1 MRKFTLMGV
10 TALTLA
16 LAMPTTTQ
24 AANCGWGSV
33 QKIQCSSYEDLCKQ
47 LQEQCGSLPGSSCV
61 QGAYVQGNGS
71 TCSPQIR
78 SIQDISDILQGN
90 VSLPQSSCTT
100 QNGSM
105 AAPDSS
111 CGTSNG
117 DGTTPKSGCA
127 TPNGSVTAPDNS
139 CGTSNGS
146 CTTPQSST
154 KNGSCTTR
162 NGSCTPSKSGCTTQN
177 GSCTAP
183 DNSCS
188 TSGDCTTP
196 QSNTKNDSCTTQN
209 GSCTPSKSGCTT
221 QNGSCT
227 APDNSCS
234 TSGDCTTQQ
243 SSTKKDNTTVSDNS
257 GTSKTSNETTQQN
270 DAAPQT
276 GQNDVVK
283 EAEPE
288 TETVQEDQNVS
299 YARKVA
305 GLVNEERTK
314 RGLNG
319 LKFDES
325 IAAVAD
331 VRGSEIQ
338 RSFSHTRPDGS
349 SFYTALLQGNVS
361 YRHCGENIAW
371 GQRTPEEV
379 VNAWMNSEGHRANIL
394 SANYTRIGV
403 SYTKNGNGTPYW
415 VQLFAD

>member
-1 MRKFTLMGV
+1 
-10 TALTLA
+10 
-16 LAMPTTTQ
+16 MPTTAQ
-24 AANCGWGSV
+24 AANCGLGSV

-47 LQEQCGSLPGSSCV
+47 LQEQCGNLPGSSCV

-78 SIQDISDILQGN
+78 SIQDLADILQGN
-90 VSLPQSSCTT
+90 VSLPQGSCTT
-100 QNGSM
+100 QNGSTV
-105 AAPDSS
+105 APSGS

-117 DGTTPKSGCA
+117 
-127 TPNGSVTAPDNS
+127 NS
-139 CGTSNGS
+139 SA
-146 CTTPQSST
+146 PQSST
-154 KNGSCTTR
+154 ENDSCTTQ

-177 GSCTAP
+177 GSCTAL

-196 QSNTKNDSCTTQN
+196 QSTTKNDSCTTQN

-227 APDNSCS
+227 ASDNSCS
-234 TSGDCTTQQ
+234 TSGDCTTPQSTTKNDSCTTRNGSCTPSQ
-243 SSTKKDNTTVSDNS
+243 SSTKNDNNTVSENS
-257 GTSKTSNETTQQN
+257 GTSRTSDETTQKI
-270 DAAPQT
+270 DTAPQT
-276 GQNDVVK
+276 GQTDVVK

-288 TETVQEDQNVS
+288 TETVQEVANVS
-299 YARKVA
+299 YVRQVA

-314 RGLNG
+314 RGLKG

-349 SFYTALLQGNVS
+349 RFYTALLQGNVS

-371 GQRTPEEV
+371 GQKTPEEV

-403 SYTKNGNGTPYW
+403 SYTQNGNGTPYW